1 MTDVVLA
8 FWPTDL
14 KTVVDV
20 LGTIVTAAA
29 VLVGG
34 LWAYFRFVK
43 DRVYR
48 PRLEVGL
55 FGQWRQVAGGSVLH
69 ARVTVK
75 NIGATDVELLQ
86 EGTGLVAATMD
97 HEQPAP
103 PADVTW
109 TPVHASP
116 ILVDHQ
122 WIEPHETISDD
133 LLLRLG
139 LAAPQPVLLRCVL
152 RWKWTSRSGDIVIV
166 VARKIIPVE
175 SLLDGTEVGAP
186 DDEEI
191 SAKD

>member
-1 MTDVVLA
+1 MNEVLLA
-8 FWPTDL
+8 FWPRDL

-20 LGTIVTAAA
+20 IGTVVTAAA

-55 FGQWRQVAGGSVLH
+55 FAQWRQVAGTPVLH
-69 ARVTVK
+69 ARLTVK

-86 EGTGLVAATMD
+86 EGTALVVELMD
-97 HEQPAP
+97 HEQPPP

-109 TPVHASP
+109 TPVHASA

-139 LAAPQPVLLRCVL
+139 PTPQPVLLRCVL
-152 RWKWTSRSGDIVIV
+152 RWRWTSRTGGIVIV
-166 VARKIIPVE
+166 VTRKIIPVE
-175 SLLDGTEVGAP
+175 SRLDGTEGGSP
-186 DDEEI
+186 GDEA
-191 SAKD
+191 SSVTH